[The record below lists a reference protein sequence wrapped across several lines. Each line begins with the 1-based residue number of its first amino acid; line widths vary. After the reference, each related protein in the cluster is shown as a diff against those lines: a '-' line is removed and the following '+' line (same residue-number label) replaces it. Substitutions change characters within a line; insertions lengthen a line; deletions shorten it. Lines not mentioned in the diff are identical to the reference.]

1 MLSVFTNGALH
12 RLLNPLSSTISL
24 NNTLNGGTEYC
35 FNMTSTYSDGQI
47 VSSPTVC
54 QFTAPNTVEGLF
66 IIEYGTT
73 FLIIGWKDTVGAN
86 IYEIVVVDVT
96 PSSRKRRQIMTPA
109 TFNVTGQTNTTISNL
124 DPGRKYDISIAA
136 RNAGGTSQRS
146 SIRATT
152 TTPPPQEL
160 KVEFYDGFS
169 ANISWTVS
177 AGTSFYNVTFVANN
191 TEATTT
197 TSNTTETWFSNPALN
212 SSLSYT
218 VYLQSCNLDSVC
230 SANSTISLVLIP
242 GPCAN
247 QTHKC
252 HSNAACVNTSKS
264 FFCFCKAG
272 FTGDGVNCTDIDEC
286 ALGTH
291 NCNTSATCNNT
302 IGSFTCACNTGFTGN
317 GVSCTDIDEC
327 TLGTHNCHANATCT
341 NTTGSFTCTCNT
353 GFTGDGVSCTD
364 IDECT
369 LGTHNCHAN
378 ATCTNTNG
386 SFTCACNTGFTG
398 DGVTCTDI
406 NECTL
411 GTHNCDTNANCTN
424 TIGSFTCA
432 CNTGFLG
439 NGTWCSSIVVPLLR
453 ATNITENNFIISWN
467 SHSEIISHMLSVFT
481 NGALHLLLN
490 PLSSTI
496 SMNNTLNGGTEY
508 CFNMISTYSDGQ
520 IVGSPTVCQFTA
532 PNTVEG
538 LFIIEYGTTF
548 LIIGWK
554 DTVGANIYE
563 IVVVDVT
570 PSSRKRRQIMTPA
583 TFNVTGQTNTTISNL
598 DPGRKYS
605 ISIAARNTGGTSQR
619 SSISAATTTPPP
631 QELKVESYDGFSAN
645 ISWTVSAGTSFYNV
659 TFVANNTEATTTTS
673 NTTET
678 WFSNP
683 ALNASL
689 SYTVYLQSCNL
700 DSVCSANSTISLV
713 LIPDPCANQT
723 HKCHSNAGCVNTSK
737 NFFCFCK
744 AGFTG
749 DGLTCTDIDE
759 CALGTHNCNTSATC
773 NNTPGSFTCSCDT
786 GYSGNGI
793 NCTDINECAL
803 RLHNCSYNANCTNT
817 NGSFACSCNTGFT
830 GDGVNCTDIDECTLG
845 THNCNASANCTN
857 TIGSFTCTCNTGF
870 GGNGSFCG
878 ALGKVTGFMVID
890 VGSTNISMKWDS
902 VDGAISYVLSVIT
915 SSTSARKR
923 RAVFSDSPFTV
934 TGTNLTVNGLQSGS
948 RYNASIRAQNNAGN
962 GPLSYLQV
970 TTRPSPPMNLSV
982 NITNITEAV
991 ATWLAPEGA
1000 VTYNVTFTTMNNA
1013 PIISRQFSQIGDE
1026 IFLQNLEAP
1035 GVYEVSVSAC
1045 NVDNL
1050 CGSSVK
1056 TIFIIDLDECKY
1068 GTHNCHENA
1077 NCSNTMTNYIC
1088 ACKTGFTGDGINCT
1102 DINECA
1108 MRTHNCHANSTCTN
1122 TTGSFTCTCNPGFT
1136 GDGVSCTDVDE
1147 CTLGRHNC
1155 DTNATCTNTTG
1166 SFTCTCNTGF
1176 TGNGATCADIDEC
1189 TFGTHNC
1196 NTSATCN
1203 NTIGSFTC
1211 ACKTGFTGDGVNC
1224 TDIDECALVTH
1235 NCHAFATCTNTIGSF
1250 TCSCNSGFTGNGIIC
1265 NREILVAAIVIPV
1278 VILLLLILLV
1288 LLIIWYNRRRKR
1300 KEIKLQKQ
1308 PMSPISGDPRVSE
1321 VRDARSRS
1329 GSMDTGYGG
1338 EENGTEVQLTIA
1350 DNEIGTEENEA
1361 TNVESVT
1368 SMPSNPQ
1375 TTEPVYAKVQKTSSK
1390 RSETSEAQPEE
1401 ANIKFKTKL

>member
-317 GVSCTDIDEC
+317 GVSCTDID
-327 TLGTHNCHANATCT
+327 
-341 NTTGSFTCTCNT
+341 
-353 GFTGDGVSCTD
+353 
-364 IDECT
+364 
-369 LGTHNCHAN
+369 
-378 ATCTNTNG
+378 
-386 SFTCACNTGFTG
+386 
-398 DGVTCTDI
+398 
-406 NECTL
+406 ECTL

-857 TIGSFTCTCNTGF
+857 TIGSFTCTCNSGLTGDGLNCTDIDECKVGTHNCHENATCTNTKGSFTCACKPGF

-1077 NCSNTMTNYIC
+1077 NCSNTMT
-1088 ACKTGFTGDGINCT
+1088 
-1102 DINECA
+1102 
-1108 MRTHNCHANSTCTN
+1108 
-1122 TTGSFTCTCNPGFT
+1122 
-1136 GDGVSCTDVDE
+1136 
-1147 CTLGRHNC
+1147 
-1155 DTNATCTNTTG
+1155 